1 MIRLYITY
9 RAVLIRHCKYTSFI
23 LFTKEKQ
30 SFFQKKYSTLCYTLY
45 IYSSLL
51 AACIHQH
58 IRNTDKNQYDKPDR
72 RKELGEI
79 RKDQY
84 TDGM

>member
-1 MIRLYITY
+1 MQIYYAYLVYANKMRVI
-9 RAVLIRHCKYTSFI
+9 F
-23 LFTKEKQ
+23 
-30 SFFQKKYSTLCYTLY
+30 KKYSTLCYTLY

-58 IRNTDKNQYDKPDR
+58 IRNTDKNQHGKPGR
-72 RKELGEI
+72 SPQLGEI
-79 RKDQY
+79 RKEQY